1 MFLAADGLLAFLI
14 FAFWIYC
21 LFDVITAEST
31 LVRNLPKLIWLILVI
46 MLADIGGLAWL
57 ILGRPLNTGFVPG
70 QPEYHPSSRPIDRT
84 PRRAIGPED
93 SPEFEDRI
101 RRARE
106 RELREWEDDLKRREA
121 ELRRQE
127 GGGDSNPDVL

>member
-31 LVRNLPKLIWLILVI
+31 LVRNLPKGFWVILVI
-46 MLADIGGLAWL
+46 LLFDIGGLAWI

-70 QPEYHPSSRPIDRT
+70 QPEYRP
-84 PRRAIGPED
+84 PRRSLDAPPRRRAVGPED

-106 RELREWEDDLKRREA
+106 RELKEWEDELNRREDELKRRE
-121 ELRRQE
+121 
-127 GGGDSNPDVL
+127 GGDSNL

>member
-21 LFDVITAEST
+21 LFDVITAEPT
-31 LVRNLPKLIWLILVI
+31 LVRNLPKVMWLILVI
-46 MLADIGGLAWL
+46 VLFDIGGLAWL

-70 QPEYHPSSRPIDRT
+70 QPEYRPSPRPIDTT

-121 ELRRQE
+121 DLRRRE
-127 GGGDSNPDVL
+127 DNPPPTEPA